1 MEKIRQPQQERSI
14 EKKNKIIEAAYEIFS
29 EVGYYAANTPEI
41 AKKAGVSTGIIYGYF
56 KNKRDI
62 LSYVLKIY
70 INKVALPV
78 MDYFETLNSDS
89 DLKKAVSEVVDM
101 TIDIHSS
108 NANLHNILH
117 SLAVTEK
124 DINEDFINLEDHITS
139 KASEKLS
146 ELGVKTDNIK
156 EKVHISMNLIQSFA
170 HENTYDKHKYLNYN
184 AMKNEVENIII
195 SLFS

>member
-89 DLKKAVSEVVDM
+89 DLKKAVSDVVNI

-108 NANLHNILH
+108 NANLHNILQ

-124 DINEDFINLEDHITS
+124 DINEDFIILEDHITS